1 MAVFRMVSILL
12 EKVRMKK
19 IQLYKV
25 NINNIRDIDYDP
37 DKNRYS
43 IIEYN
48 STRKEITREEFL
60 SLLKIFRR
68 REYNR

>member
-1 MAVFRMVSILL
+1 
-12 EKVRMKK
+12 MKK